1 MLHRLARMASA
12 RDRIL
17 DSFVAIVCE
26 DGERVATL
34 DAVAARAGVSKGGLL
49 YHFGSKAA
57 LVTGLCERLADLSAI
72 DVDRMR
78 DADDG
83 AARYF
88 VRNCEYVGSEL
99 DLVLLAASRLQQAGF
114 AEAATTVDETERAWL
129 ETLVDELGDVP
140 TAQAIKLMG
149 DGLYHAAALG
159 AVGPTAGANATDR
172 AAGDAVDMDAI
183 LLVVDRLV
191 ATRPG
196 V

>member
-1 MLHRLARMASA
+1 MASA

-17 DSFVAIVCE
+17 DSFVRIVCE

-57 LVTGLCERLADLSAI
+57 LVTGLCERLSDLAVG
-72 DVDRMR
+72 DVERMR
-78 DADDG
+78 LSTDG

-88 VRNCEYVGSEL
+88 VRNSQFVGSEL
-99 DLVLLAASRLQQAGF
+99 DLALLAAARLQQAGYE
-114 AEAATTVDETERAWL
+114 EARRTLEDTEDAWL
-129 ETLVDELGDVP
+129 ATLVDALHDVP
-140 TAQAIKLMG
+140 TAQALKLMG

-159 AVGPTAGANATDR
+159 AVASGAT
-172 AAGDAVDMDAI
+172 AAGRPEGVVMED
-183 LLVVDRLV
+183 LLDVVDRLV

-196 V
+196 G